1 MYPATTVRGMC
12 GAQRKAERRS
22 ENGEEKGERAV
33 VDTRGEGEGRSS
45 WPERTELARCW
56 LARM

>member
-1 MYPATTVRGMC
+1 MYPATMASRGRMC

-33 VDTRGEGEGRSS
+33 VEGGEGEREREKVGRAGQR
-45 WPERTELARCW
+45 ERS
-56 LARM
+56 